1 MNQPEM
7 TMNPELL
14 HKQRRTVALIE
25 FPMLQVRIGDGLA
38 KKGIPY
44 LLETIFD
51 RNILTV
57 QVVGEYFL
65 QIPVAAEAVDRI
77 VGLIPYCLHR
87 PDLAQE
93 EIPGVQRF
101 KSFIL
106 ARKWARVA
114 TRPSLPRFLPP
125 RNDR

>member
-1 MNQPEM
+1 M

-44 LLETIFD
+44 LLETVFD

-65 QIPVAAEAVDRI
+65 QIPVAAETVDRI

>member
-1 MNQPEM
+1 M

-25 FPMLQVRIGDGLA
+25 FPMLKVRIGDGLA

-44 LLETIFD
+44 LLETVFD

-65 QIPVAAEAVDRI
+65 QIPVTAEAVDRI

-87 PDLAQE
+87 PDLAHE
-93 EIPGVQRF
+93 EIPGIICYKDCF
-101 KSFIL
+101 L
-106 ARKWARVA
+106 ARRWPQVA
-114 TRPSLPRFLPP
+114 
-125 RNDR
+125 NGGKK

>member
-1 MNQPEM
+1 M

-25 FPMLQVRIGDGLA
+25 FPMLKVRIGDGLA

-44 LLETIFD
+44 LLETVFD

-65 QIPVAAEAVDRI
+65 QIPVTAEAVDRI
-77 VGLIPYCLHR
+77 VGLIPRGNPRHPALQELH
-87 PDLAQE
+87 
-93 EIPGVQRF
+93 PGPQMG
-101 KSFIL
+101 
-106 ARKWARVA
+106 
-114 TRPSLPRFLPP
+114 PRRHPPLPP
-125 RNDR
+125 SRGSFRR

>member
-1 MNQPEM
+1 M

-25 FPMLQVRIGDGLA
+25 FPMLKVRIGDGLA

-44 LLETIFD
+44 LLETVFD

-65 QIPVAAEAVDRI
+65 QIPVTAEAVDRI

-87 PDLAQE
+87 PDLAHE

-114 TRPSLPRFLPP
+114 TRATLPP
-125 RNDR
+125 AAPPAAE

>member
-1 MNQPEM
+1 M

-25 FPMLQVRIGDGLA
+25 CPMLKVRIGDGLA

-44 LLETIFD
+44 LLETVFD

-65 QIPVAAEAVDRI
+65 QIPVTAEAVDRI

-87 PDLAQE
+87 PDLAHE
-93 EIPGVQRF
+93 EIPGIQRF
-101 KSFIL
+101 KSFTL

-114 TRPSLPRFLPP
+114 TRPTLPP
-125 RNDR
+125 AAPPAAE

>member
-1 MNQPEM
+1 M

-44 LLETIFD
+44 LLETVFD

-65 QIPVAAEAVDRI
+65 QIPVTAEAVDRI

-87 PDLAQE
+87 PDLAHE
-93 EIPGVQRF
+93 EIPGIQRF

-114 TRPSLPRFLPP
+114 TRPPLPP
-125 RNDR
+125 PVPPPAE

>member
-1 MNQPEM
+1 M

-14 HKQRRTVALIE
+14 FKQRRTVALVE
-25 FPMLQVRIGDGLA
+25 FPLLSVRIGDGLA

-44 LLETIFD
+44 LLETIAD
-51 RNILTV
+51 RNFLTV

-65 QIPVAAEAVDRI
+65 QIPVTAEAVDRI

-87 PDLAQE
+87 PDLAHE

-101 KSFIL
+101 KSGIL
-106 ARKWARVA
+106 ARKWPRLA
-114 TRPSLPRFLPP
+114 TRPTLPP
-125 RNDR
+125 TAE

>member
-1 MNQPEM
+1 M
-7 TMNPELL
+7 TMNSELL
-14 HKQRRTVALIE
+14 YKQRRTVALVE
-25 FPMLQVRIGDGLA
+25 FPMLSVRIGDGLA

-44 LLETIFD
+44 LLETVFD

-65 QIPVAAEAVDRI
+65 QIPVTAEAVDRI

-87 PDLAQE
+87 PDLAHE
-93 EIPGVQRF
+93 EIPGIQRF
-101 KSFIL
+101 KSFTL

-114 TRPSLPRFLPP
+114 TRATLPP
-125 RNDR
+125 AAPPAAE

>member
-7 TMNPELL
+7 TMDPELL
-14 HKQRRTVALIE
+14 LKQRRTVALIE
-25 FPMLQVRIGDGLA
+25 FPMLKVRIGDGLA

-44 LLETIFD
+44 LLETVFD

-65 QIPVAAEAVDRI
+65 QIPVTAEAVDRI

-87 PDLAQE
+87 PDLAHE
-93 EIPGVQRF
+93 EIPGIQRF
-101 KSFIL
+101 KSFTL

-114 TRPSLPRFLPP
+114 TRATLPP
-125 RNDR
+125 AAPPAAE

>member
-25 FPMLQVRIGDGLA
+25 FPMLKVRIGDGLA

-44 LLETIFD
+44 LLETVFD

-65 QIPVAAEAVDRI
+65 QIPVTAEAVDRI

-114 TRPSLPRFLPP
+114 TRPSLPPAAPP
-125 RNDR
+125 AAE

>member
-1 MNQPEM
+1 M
-7 TMNPELL
+7 TMNSELL
-14 HKQRRTVALIE
+14 YKQRRTVALVE
-25 FPMLQVRIGDGLA
+25 FPMLVVRIGDGLA

-44 LLETIFD
+44 LLETVFD

-65 QIPVAAEAVDRI
+65 QIPVTAEAVDRI

-87 PDLAQE
+87 PDLAHE

-101 KSFIL
+101 KSALL

-114 TRPSLPRFLPP
+114 TRPSLSPAASGGEG
-125 RNDR
+125 

>member
-1 MNQPEM
+1 M

-25 FPMLQVRIGDGLA
+25 FPMLKVRIGDGLA

-44 LLETIFD
+44 LLETVFD

-65 QIPVAAEAVDRI
+65 QIPVTAEAVDRI

-87 PDLAQE
+87 PDLAHE
-93 EIPGVQRF
+93 EIPGIQRF
-101 KSFIL
+101 KSFTL

-114 TRPSLPRFLPP
+114 TRATLPP
-125 RNDR
+125 AVPPAAE

>member
-1 MNQPEM
+1 M

-44 LLETIFD
+44 LLETVFD

-65 QIPVAAEAVDRI
+65 QIPVTAEAVDRI

-87 PDLAQE
+87 PDLAHE
-93 EIPGVQRF
+93 EIPGIQRF
-101 KSFIL
+101 KSFTL

-114 TRPSLPRFLPP
+114 TRATLPP
-125 RNDR
+125 AAPPAAE

>member
-1 MNQPEM
+1 M

-44 LLETIFD
+44 LLETVFD

-65 QIPVAAEAVDRI
+65 QIPVTAEAVDRI

-114 TRPSLPRFLPP
+114 TRPSLPPAVPP
-125 RNDR
+125 AAE

>member
-1 MNQPEM
+1 M
-7 TMNPELL
+7 TMNSELL
-14 HKQRRTVALIE
+14 YKQRRTVALVE
-25 FPMLQVRIGDGLA
+25 FPLLVVRIGDGLA

-44 LLETIFD
+44 LLETVFD

-65 QIPVAAEAVDRI
+65 QIPVTAEAVDRI

-87 PDLAQE
+87 PDLAHE
-93 EIPGVQRF
+93 EIPGIQRF
-101 KSFIL
+101 KSFTL

-114 TRPSLPRFLPP
+114 TRATLPP
-125 RNDR
+125 AAPPAAE

>member
-1 MNQPEM
+1 M
-7 TMNPELL
+7 TMNKELL
-14 HKQRRTVALIE
+14 HKKRRTVALIE
-25 FPMLQVRIGDGLA
+25 FPMLKVRIGDGLA

-44 LLETIFD
+44 LLETVFD

-65 QIPVAAEAVDRI
+65 QLPVTAEAVDRI

-87 PDLAQE
+87 PDLAHE
-93 EIPGVQRF
+93 EIPGIQRF
-101 KSFIL
+101 KSFTL

-114 TRPSLPRFLPP
+114 TRATLPP
-125 RNDR
+125 AAPPAAE